1 MGVGLTAAAA
11 SLETLALRTAGSD
24 ALGLQRIEALLATL
38 GNPHRRLR
46 CLHVAGTN
54 GKGSVVA
61 TLDAILRARGWRVGR
76 YTSPHLVDFRER
88 IVIDGAMVD
97 SAIVERFVAQHLP
110 RIEASGASFF
120 EATTALAF
128 SALAD
133 AEVDLAVI
141 EVGLG
146 GRLDA
151 TNVITPLVAGV
162 TAIGLDHTEW
172 LGPTTREIAAEK
184 AGIFKA
190 GAAAV
195 IGELDPE
202 IKAQLVAHAGRA
214 GATPIRVVSDEW
226 PTDGV
231 AVAPTGTTVTL
242 RLPDGPLTAT
252 TPLVGAH
259 QAQNVATALAM
270 LDALPEPWRVAPRD
284 AAALLPSVSLPG
296 RFQRVGKFIFDVAH
310 NPDGAAV
317 LARTLATVHPE
328 PPIWA
333 LLTVL
338 TDKDWR
344 GMMRAL
350 APHVAGF
357 VLSRAPTAPAAR
369 AWNPAEA
376 AAWAT
381 REGIPVVLEPDF
393 DAALA
398 EAGARGATVL
408 VTGSFHTVGD
418 AFGRLQ
424 NRGVSG

>member
-11 SLETLALRTAGSD
+11 ALETLALRTAGSD
-24 ALGLQRIEALLATL
+24 ALGLRRIEALLAAL
-38 GNPHRRLR
+38 GNPHRRLH

-61 TLDAILRARGWRVGR
+61 TLDAVLRARGFRVGR

-88 IVIDGAMVD
+88 IVIDGAMIE
-97 SAIVERFVAQHLP
+97 SAVVERFVSAHLP
-110 RIEASGASFF
+110 MIESSGASFF

-128 SALAD
+128 TALAD
-133 AEVDLAVI
+133 AALDIAVI

-162 TAIGLDHTEW
+162 TSIGLDHTEW

-202 IKAQLVAHAGRA
+202 IRAQLVGHAERA
-214 GATPIRVVSDEW
+214 GAAPIRVVADEW
-226 PTDGV
+226 PSGV
-231 AVAPTGTTVTL
+231 VQVSAAGTTVTL
-242 RLPDGPLTAT
+242 GLPDGPLTAT

-259 QAQNVATALAM
+259 QAQNLATALAM
-270 LDALPEPWRVAPRD
+270 LDALPAPWRVGPRE

-296 RFQRVGKFIFDVAH
+296 RFQRIGKFIFDVAH

-317 LARTLATVHPE
+317 LARTLLAVRPE
-328 PPIWA
+328 PPIWV

-350 APHVAGF
+350 APYVAGF
-357 VLSRAPTAPAAR
+357 VLSRAPTAPSAR
-369 AWNPAEA
+369 AWDPAAA
-376 AAWAT
+376 AAWAQG
-381 REGIPVVLEPDF
+381 EGLPVVLEPDF

-398 EAGARGATVL
+398 EAARRGATVL

-418 AFGRLQ
+418 TFGRLQ
-424 NRGVSG
+424 NSGASG